1 MQQYRKY
8 LTNVQGKLTTPQA
21 SALYEDIKDRHT
33 GNVIDAVNDVLN
45 EGHGMDKKKMYEYG
59 GDMKKKKMYE
69 YGGDMKK
76 KKMYEYGKDKKK
88 MMNESEQ
95 IVMEYLEGFFGDD
108 LNENTTDEQIM
119 EAIHS
124 LNLVCESVNEY
135 VMNEHDDSD
144 PNEIVVEYF
153 NSYFDGGLNED
164 TSEEDIENSIDYIN
178 DLTSIVNEYF
188 SAE

>member
-1 MQQYRKY
+1 MDMHEYRQY
-8 LTNVQGKLTTPQA
+8 LQNVQGKLTTPQA

-33 GNVIDAVNDVLN
+33 GNVIDAVTDVLS
-45 EGHGMDKKKMYEYG
+45 EGHGMN
-59 GDMKKKKMYE
+59 KKKMYE

-108 LNENTTDEQIM
+108 LNESTTDEQIM

-124 LNLVCESVNEY
+124 LNLVCENVNEY
-135 VMNEHDDSD
+135 LMNEDEDSD

-153 NSYFDGGLNED
+153 NIYFDGELNEN

-178 DLTSIVNEYF
+178 SLTSVVNEYF

>member
-1 MQQYRKY
+1 MDMQQYRKY
-8 LTNVQGKLTTPQA
+8 LQNVQGKLTTPQA
-21 SALYEDIKDRHT
+21 SSLYEDIKDRHT
-33 GNVIDAVNDVLN
+33 GSVIDAVVNVLN
-45 EGHGMDKKKMYEYG
+45 EDGIELQENMSLAPKGKGRKAAE
-59 GDMKKKKMYE
+59 
-69 YGGDMKK
+69 
-76 KKMYEYGKDKKK
+76 KMYEYGKDKK

-95 IVMEYLEGFFGDD
+95 IVMEYLEGFFGDN

-119 EAIHS
+119 EAIYS

-135 VMNEHDDSD
+135 VINEDDDSD

-153 NSYFDGGLNED
+153 NSYFDGELNED

>member
-1 MQQYRKY
+1 
-8 LTNVQGKLTTPQA
+8 N
-21 SALYEDIKDRHT
+21 
-33 GNVIDAVNDVLN
+33 
-45 EGHGMDKKKMYEYG
+45 
-59 GDMKKKKMYE
+59 
-69 YGGDMKK
+69 
-76 KKMYEYGKDKKK
+76 
-88 MMNESEQ
+88 
-95 IVMEYLEGFFGDD
+95 

-119 EAIHS
+119 EAIYS

-135 VMNEHDDSD
+135 VINEDDDSD

-153 NSYFDGGLNED
+153 NSYFDGELNED